1 MPLKLALTAV
11 TDARTHRAHLVTDD
25 ASAAGRPSGRY
36 KALCGAIVLAASLT
50 TPDRGQCDTCTHRAA
65 PPPAAA
71 GRGRH
76 RRVSTR
82 WSRLWPGGRWA
93 RTS

>member
-25 ASAAGRPSGRY
+25 ASAAGRRSGRY

-50 TPDRGQCDTCTHRAA
+50 IPDRGRCDACTQRAA
-65 PPPAAA
+65 PPPAST

-76 RRVSTR
+76 RRTSIR
-82 WSRLWPGGRWA
+82 WSRLWPAAGWGRA
-93 RTS
+93 S